1 MKEPSARNKDLI
13 NLCTLDNRTP
23 LVFLAC
29 HPALQPGPPVNQTR
43 LQQQSSLTKEQAV
56 EKLMTRF
63 SNETKDKNQI
73 LATFDM
79 IARRHQLQKFDHL
92 QCLVEVSSPKIQK
105 QILHLVCRHDNV
117 AFLRWLIDQGKL
129 KEHLNTADYAG
140 YTPLLTATF
149 YKSENCVEELIKVC
163 LHSLLTVIYE
173 AMIGRNNRH
182 DC

>member
-1 MKEPSARNKDLI
+1 MKQPSAHKEDLI
-13 NLCTLDNRTP
+13 NLCMLDNRTP

-29 HPALQPGPPVNQTR
+29 HPALKPPQLDNEIE
-43 LQQQSSLTKEQAV
+43 KQARKNLMKMFT
-56 EKLMTRF
+56 EKI
-63 SNETKDKNQI
+63 KDKDQI

-79 IARRHQLQKFDHL
+79 IARRRQLQQFDHL
-92 QCLVEVSSPKIQK
+92 QRLVEVSSPEIQK

-117 AFLRWLIDQGKL
+117 ALLSWLINRKEF

-149 YKSENCVEELIKVC
+149 YNSENCVEELIKVC

-173 AMIGRNNRH
+173 AIIGRNNRH
-182 DC
+182 DR